1 MSVATA
7 PHPTPG
13 SIARSVFWWF
23 QDHRKIRWA
32 LLFTVVCT
40 ACYLFNTGAVWA
52 DTEAESTAATFF
64 LPLAGVT
71 DTHGVP
77 ISRYTELPMD
87 PGNGVGYVLRSAR
100 YFVAS
105 MFWAFYSLPVL
116 LVIAL
121 VDWILGFEWLTWLSA
136 PFVTVSEGVS
146 GVLEAWMIIPLGLM
160 VSALVIGIGYVRG
173 RTGAATVEFVMI
185 VLVFGFIA
193 SSFANPL
200 TWLGGSGDDAGG
212 NSGLIQEAADA
223 GSEAGVLAL
232 NQDADPSDSTVA
244 GSVIDITL
252 RNPLLSM
259 SFGSTLDGECE
270 TRWNDNAA
278 DPSNDTEDIREEV
291 IRCSDEVADANQ
303 TDGFGWLSHYILA
316 WPAMIGI
323 MALIGVFLVFL
334 ILQVVQVFISA
345 VVAVIRG
352 FMAVFPG
359 HSRQALLNSL
369 FQILVSIV
377 LIGVYIFA
385 LTIYM
390 WVVNAIVDTIPPGVT
405 QIGSILVGIV
415 VLIMAI
421 TFWKMKKAGKSI
433 GERMAKALGRTG
445 LAKDSPE
452 RKPSRFGS
460 TTGNLAKS
468 AAKQGLRMHNNGRMV
483 RAATTATRAATTAAA
498 VGTGGVGGVAA
509 KVGTGMAAKAAT
521 TRAMTAASR
530 GAAAAGGAGAAA
542 SAAAGPAQMGP
553 GGRPVAGLPAGR
565 SATGLPSGQSAAQLP
580 AGKTTATPEPVG
592 GISAPAGSENA
603 PSSPLPPVAAAPG
616 SPQPL
621 GGIPAPAGSENAPSS
636 PLPPRGVAP
645 TTQASSTAQAGM
657 NTGGGVPAPTQP
669 STMGSRRVSH
679 IPAGNYGGTWVH
691 KNGQTHRPVTVTP
704 EGAPVR
710 NVPSEE
716 KINRGF
722 QSGDSWVI
730 SSGVKPS
737 GVNSAGSRRPSPQ
750 QRPASPA
757 QSPGATQTP
766 TEARPSPRPMQ
777 TRTEETPTRASR
789 RAKPAA
795 PAPAPTPTQ
804 AEGPQNRP
812 APRSMQ
818 PRGSE
823 ARRPKGGTE

>member
-1 MSVATA
+1 MSIATAAHPTTASVAR
-7 PHPTPG
+7 
-13 SIARSVFWWF
+13 SIFWWF
-23 QDHRKIRWA
+23 QEHKKIRWA
-32 LLFTVVCT
+32 LLFVVVCT
-40 ACYLFNTGAVWA
+40 ACYLFNTGVVWA
-52 DTEAESTAATFF
+52 DTEAESNASTFA

-87 PGNGVGYVLRSAR
+87 PGNGPAYVLRSAR
-100 YFVAS
+100 FFIAS
-105 MFWAFYSLPVL
+105 MFWVPYSLLVM

-121 VDWILGFEWLTWLSA
+121 VDWILAFEWLEWLSA
-136 PFVTVSEGVS
+136 PFVTLSEGVS
-146 GVLEAWMIIPLGLM
+146 GVLEGWMLIPLGLS

-173 RTGAATVEFVMI
+173 RTGAATVEVVMI
-185 VLVFGFIA
+185 VLVFGFLA
-193 SSFANPL
+193 SSYANPMN
-200 TWLGGSGDDAGG
+200 WLSGDGSDAAGD
-212 NSGLIQEAADA
+212 SGLIQQAADA
-223 GSEAGVLAL
+223 GSEAGVLTV
-232 NQDADPSDSTVA
+232 NEEADPSDSSVA

-252 RNPLLSM
+252 RNPMLSM
-259 SFGSTLDGECE
+259 AFGSTLEGDCAA
-270 TRWNDNAA
+270 RWNDNAA
-278 DPSNDTEDIREEV
+278 DPSNDTEEIREEV
-291 IRCSDEVADANQ
+291 IGCSDEVADANQ
-303 TDGFGWLSHYILA
+303 TDGFGWLGHYILA

-323 MALIGVFLVFL
+323 MALIGVFLAFL
-334 ILQVVQVFISA
+334 IFQVVQVFIGA
-345 VVAVIRG
+345 IIAVIRG

-359 HSRQALLNSL
+359 NSRQAWLNSI
-369 FQILVSIV
+369 FQILISIV

-385 LTIYM
+385 LTVYM
-390 WVVNAIVDTIPPGVT
+390 WVVNAIVEVIPAGVT
-405 QIGSILVGIV
+405 QIGTILLGIV

-433 GERMAKALGRTG
+433 GERMSKALGRTG
-445 LAKDSPE
+445 LAKDSAE

-468 AAKQGLRMHNNGRMV
+468 AAKQGLRMHTNGRMM

-530 GAAAAGGAGAAA
+530 GASAAGAAA
-542 SAAAGPAQMGP
+542 SPGAAQMGHGSKP
-553 GGRPVAGLPAGR
+553 LAGLPAAKSSAGLPAGR
-565 SATGLPSGQSAAQLP
+565 SAAQLP
-580 AGKTTATPEPVG
+580 AGSPQPVG
-592 GISAPAGSENA
+592 EISAPAGSENA
-603 PSSPLPPVAAAPG
+603 PSSPLPPQGVAPSERVSSVTPPAG
-616 SPQPL
+616 PQPV

-636 PLPPRGVAP
+636 PLPPRGAVP
-645 TTQASSTAQAGM
+645 TAQTSSSPQSGM
-657 NTGGGVPAPTQP
+657 NSGAGVPAPQP
-669 STMGSRRVSH
+669 AGNMGSRRVSH

-710 NVPSEE
+710 NLPSEE

-722 QSGDSWVI
+722 QNGDSWVI

-737 GVNSAGSRRPSPQ
+737 GLRTAGAQHPSP

-757 QSPGATQTP
+757 QSPSATQTSAP
-766 TEARPSPRPMQ
+766 TQSRQAPRPMQ

-789 RAKPAA
+789 RAKPEV
-795 PAPAPTPTQ
+795 PAPIPKQ

-812 APRSMQ
+812 TPRSMQ